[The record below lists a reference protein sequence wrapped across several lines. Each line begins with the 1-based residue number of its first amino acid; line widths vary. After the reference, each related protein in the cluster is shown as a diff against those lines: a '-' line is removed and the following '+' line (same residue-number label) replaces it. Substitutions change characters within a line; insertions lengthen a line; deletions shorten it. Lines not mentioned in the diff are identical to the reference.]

1 MLGRRERGMTLIGW
15 LLVLGL
21 IGFFAVVVLRL
32 WPIYYEYFAVKRA
45 LVKFNEQSDAAR
57 ISKDEVWNRI
67 TKQFYID
74 GVSGIDRKESF
85 SVEDNKGVRTITL
98 TYERRTPMMGNV
110 DAVVSFS
117 ESVTVRDRE

>member
-21 IGFFAVVVLRL
+21 IGFFVVVVLRL
-32 WPIYYEYFAVKRA
+32 WPIYYEYFGVKRA
-45 LVKFNEQSDAAR
+45 LGKFHEQSDAAR
-57 ISKDEVWNRI
+57 ISKDEIWKRL

-85 SVEDNKGVRTITL
+85 SVEDDKGVRTITL

>member
-45 LVKFNEQSDAAR
+45 LGKFHEQSDAAT
-57 ISKDEVWNRI
+57 ISKDQIWDRI

>member
-32 WPIYYEYFAVKRA
+32 WPIYYEYFGVKRA
-45 LVKFNEQSDAAR
+45 LSKFQDQSDAAQV
-57 ISKDEVWNRI
+57 SKDEIWKRL

-74 GVSGIDRKESF
+74 GISNIDRKENF
-85 SVEDNKGVRTITL
+85 SVEDEKGVRTITL